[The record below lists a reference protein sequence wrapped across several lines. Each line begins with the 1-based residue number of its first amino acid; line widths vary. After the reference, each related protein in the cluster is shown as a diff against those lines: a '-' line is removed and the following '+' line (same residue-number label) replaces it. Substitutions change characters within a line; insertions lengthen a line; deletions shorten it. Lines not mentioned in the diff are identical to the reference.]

1 MQTEDI
7 NVTFFLVI
15 FSAEIN
21 KRQFATFRNQLGF
34 ENLGSIRDYILTDK
48 TRSIRNDQARQ
59 YIFSYKS

>member
-48 TRSIRNDQARQ
+48 ARSIRNDQA
-59 YIFSYKS
+59 